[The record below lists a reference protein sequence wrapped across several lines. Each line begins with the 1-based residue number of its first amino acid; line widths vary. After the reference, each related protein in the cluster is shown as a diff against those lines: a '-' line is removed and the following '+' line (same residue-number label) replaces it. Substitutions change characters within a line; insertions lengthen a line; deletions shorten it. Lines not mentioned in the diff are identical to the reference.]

1 MENKEDNVVK
11 KLRSRRFYLRDKIRS
26 LKNKNQNARDYVVEY
41 LDILEQLKSFGIK
54 AENHTDY
61 LQLEYWDKQQ
71 VPNSQPPVQK
81 VIKEQPSNQKLIKN
95 SPEEKYTLCL
105 AWTEASGAELPVQI
119 SYVKEYFDD
128 LCLKCISD
136 DINEIRKGYV
146 DHILKYE
153 YKGTEDAFRMLK
165 LCVQFVL
172 DTFAKSDFDKFNIA
186 IYGRKNKSE

>member
-1 MENKEDNVVK
+1 MENKEDSIVK

-26 LKNKNQNARDYVVEY
+26 LKNKNQNARDYVIEY

-61 LQLEYWDKQQ
+61 LQLEYWDKQ
-71 VPNSQPPVQK
+71 PTSNKHAIQK
-81 VIKEQPSNQKLIKN
+81 TPKEQTTNQKPIKN
-95 SPEEKYTLCL
+95 TSEEKYTLCL
-105 AWTEASGAELPVQI
+105 AWTEVSGAELPVQI
-119 SYVKEYFDD
+119 AYVKEYFND

-136 DINEIRKGYV
+136 DVNEIKKGYAE
-146 DHILKYE
+146 HILKYE